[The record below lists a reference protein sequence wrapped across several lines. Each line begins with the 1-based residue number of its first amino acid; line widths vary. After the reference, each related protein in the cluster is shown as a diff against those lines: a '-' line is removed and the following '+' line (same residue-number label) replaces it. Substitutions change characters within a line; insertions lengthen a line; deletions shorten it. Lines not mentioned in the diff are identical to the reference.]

1 MILSAMSEKKTT
13 SIKVDPDLWKK
24 AKKLAI
30 DRGTT
35 IGALVEQ
42 LLKRELEKDK

>member
-1 MILSAMSEKKTT
+1 MSEKKTT
-13 SIKVDPDLWKK
+13 SIKVDPELWKE

-35 IGALVEQ
+35 IGALVED
-42 LLKRELEKDK
+42 LLRQEVEKNKD